1 MSVVV
6 PGPLGMW
13 RASAF
18 VKTRSISFQ
27 PSGWPSWVQSFG
39 STRPRYLALI
49 AATVAATSA
58 AATWVKPPPAGS
70 RPATL
75 R

>member
-1 MSVVV
+1 MSVVL
-6 PGPLGMW
+6 PGPFGMY

-18 VKTRSISFQ
+18 VKTRSIIFQ
-27 PSGWPSWVQSFG
+27 PSGRPSPVQSFG
-39 STRPRYLALI
+39 STRPAYFALI

-58 AATWVKPPPAGS
+58 AATCMKPPPAGS
-70 RPATL
+70 RPATF

>member
-6 PGPLGMW
+6 PGPFGMW
-13 RASAF
+13 RASAL

-39 STRPRYLALI
+39 STKPRYLALI

-58 AATWVKPPPAGS
+58 AGTWVKPPPAGS
-70 RPATL
+70 RPATF